1 MSPEDRLAAFLSQDD
16 APVRHASVS
25 IAGNA
30 VFVAEVMQRVARREL
45 SLKLTSAAVTALAA
59 GTVLWA
65 CSPVLDLAVRTLAP
79 TLTPVVGIL
88 TLVAAAS
95 LLGSQMLTRR

>member
-1 MSPEDRLAAFLSQDD
+1 MSPEDRLAAFLSRDD
-16 APVRHASVS
+16 APVRRGPASMSVD
-25 IAGNA
+25 A

-45 SLKLTSAAVTALAA
+45 NVKLVSAAVTALAA
-59 GTVLWA
+59 GAVLWA

-79 TLTPVVGIL
+79 VLTPIAGIL

-95 LLGSQMLTRR
+95 LFGGQILARR

>member
-16 APVRHASVS
+16 VPTRHAPASAAVD
-25 IAGNA
+25 A
-30 VFVAEVMQRVARREL
+30 VFIAEVMQRVARREL
-45 SLKLTSAAVTALAA
+45 SVKLVSAAVTALAA
-59 GTVLWA
+59 GAVLWA

-79 TLTPVVGIL
+79 ALTPTAGIL

-95 LLGSQMLTRR
+95 LLGGQLLSRR